1 MWFEI
6 WGIIGVIVG
15 IIFAIVFAI
24 QGNLVSFI
32 WSVYIIIVSISLLD
46 F

>member
-6 WGIIGVIVG
+6 WGFIGVIAG
-15 IIFAIVFAI
+15 IIFTIVFAI
-24 QGNLVSFI
+24 QGDLVSVI

-46 F
+46 L